1 MIVIIIL
8 ILIIQNCNKTDI
20 INYELNTFI
29 LPNRHSYTCSNMSIN
44 YLREDVFHSNP
55 KDRKA
60 SILVVLDLSYNNIS
74 ILHDDQFSYLLELQ
88 YISMTKNYLKL
99 ISSSLFSKNINI
111 KYIKLD
117 FNDIVSFEF
126 RLDVLKS
133 LYRLDLVGN
142 KLSTLTEMVFRN
154 YFVKHTN
161 YSRFLAISN
170 NIFKCNCTMYW
181 IRELHNITLQIQMN
195 NIELCTANMS
205 MNLPVY
211 GCFMRQLMD
220 VKCEQF
226 KIDQC
231 NKGIPSYIMYT
242 LFHCIYIPPLLHIY
256 I

>member
-1 MIVIIIL
+1 MNLHEKSYHLNPSDRRASQLKRVNLDSNHLTII
-8 ILIIQNCNKTDI
+8 
-20 INYELNTFI
+20 
-29 LPNRHSYTCSNMSIN
+29 
-44 YLREDVFHSNP
+44 
-55 KDRKA
+55 
-60 SILVVLDLSYNNIS
+60 
-74 ILHDDQFSYLLELQ
+74 HDYQFSHLLELQ
-88 YISMTKNYLKL
+88 YISIKNNYLKL

-111 KYIKLD
+111 KYIELD

-133 LYRLDLVGN
+133 LLSLSLVHN
-142 KLSTLTEMVFRN
+142 KLSTLTDIVFRN

-161 YSRFLAISN
+161 YSRNLTISN

-205 MNLPVY
+205 MNLPVS
-211 GCFMRQLMD
+211 CFMRQLMD

-226 KIDQC
+226 KRDQC
-231 NKGIPSYIMYT
+231 FKGKLFNYIY
-242 LFHCIYIPPLLHIY
+242 HNIYIFLYSIIY